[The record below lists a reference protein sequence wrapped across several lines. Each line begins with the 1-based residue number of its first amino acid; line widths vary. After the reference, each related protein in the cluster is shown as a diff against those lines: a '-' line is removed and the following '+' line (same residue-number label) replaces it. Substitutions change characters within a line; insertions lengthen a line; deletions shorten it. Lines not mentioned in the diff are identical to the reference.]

1 MFEIIKSAVSK
12 IKNNEK
18 EVHKEEV
25 KGLSSIVA
33 LLVEAASVDGNIG
46 EEEKSHISLILRKQ
60 LNLEETKAN
69 VILNEAIIKSQDQI
83 EIWSKTHDIRK
94 EMDYEERL
102 KIVEL
107 MWEIVLVDE
116 VLDVFESQLMRRV
129 AGLFFVSDYDSGSCK
144 KRAIATLQNTSKFKN

>member
-1 MFEIIKSAVSK
+1 MFEIFKSAISK
-12 IKNNEK
+12 IKNNDK

-25 KGLSSIVA
+25 KALSSIVA

-46 EEEKSHISLILRKQ
+46 EAEKSHISLILNKQ
-60 LNLEETKAN
+60 LNIEETEAN
-69 VILNEAIIKSQDQI
+69 EILEEAIIKSQDQI

-107 MWEIVLVDE
+107 MWEIVLVDQ

-129 AGLFFVSDYDSGSCK
+129 AGLLFVSDFDSGSCK
-144 KRAIATLQNTSKFKN
+144 KRAIEKLQNT

>member
-1 MFEIIKSAVSK
+1 MFELFKSAINK
-12 IKNNEK
+12 IQNNEK

-25 KGLSSIVA
+25 KALSSIVA

-46 EEEKSHISLILRKQ
+46 EEEKSHILLILKKQ
-60 LNLEETKAN
+60 LNIEETEACE
-69 VILNEAIIKSQDQI
+69 ILEEAIIKSQDQI

-107 MWEIVLVDE
+107 MWEIVLVDQ

-129 AGLFFVSDYDSGSCK
+129 AGLLFVSDFDSGSCK
-144 KRAIATLQNTSKFKN
+144 KRAIEKLQNTSKFKN

>member
-1 MFEIIKSAVSK
+1 MFEIFKSAISK
-12 IKNNEK
+12 IKNNDK

-25 KGLSSIVA
+25 KALSSIVA

-46 EEEKSHISLILRKQ
+46 EAEKSHISLILNKQ
-60 LNLEETKAN
+60 LNIEETEAN
-69 VILNEAIIKSQDQI
+69 EILEEAIIKSQDQI

-107 MWEIVLVDE
+107 MWEIVLVDQ

-129 AGLFFVSDYDSGSCK
+129 AGLLFVSDFDSGICK
-144 KRAIATLQNTSKFKN
+144 KRAIEKLQNTSKFKN

>member
-1 MFEIIKSAVSK
+1 MFEIFKSAISK
-12 IKNNEK
+12 IKNNDK

-25 KGLSSIVA
+25 KALSSIVA

-46 EEEKSHISLILRKQ
+46 EAEKSHISLILNKQ
-60 LNLEETKAN
+60 LNIEETEAN
-69 VILNEAIIKSQDQI
+69 EILEEAIIKSQDQI

-107 MWEIVLVDE
+107 MWEIVIVDQ

-129 AGLFFVSDYDSGSCK
+129 AGLLFVSDFDSGSCK
-144 KRAIATLQNTSKFKN
+144 KRAIEKLQNT